1 VKGIL
6 KLIVLPVLL
15 VAGFASGFTWRD
27 IWAGRPPS
35 GEIFGKLVKG
45 EPAKK
50 QSPVE
55 IFRDNFGY
63 IQANFRRAVPSTK
76 LKHSA
81 MAGMFASLGDPHTS
95 FLEPVAADRLKLE
108 TRGDFVGIGARLA
121 PDPLGARIATVFKNA
136 PADRAGVKS
145 GDTII
150 AVDGA
155 NTAGM
160 PTDEIVSKIRGKEAT
175 TVEVKVIRP
184 KQPDP
189 IVFKIKRAVVVIPT
203 AEGKMLEGTTVGY
216 VNVSQFAET
225 TVQQFEQAL
234 RDVMARKPT
243 GLVIDMRGNPGGLL
257 QTASELL
264 GRFVENKVVVKMK
277 MRGQGETFAS
287 TPTGKTLGIKVPIV
301 VLINEESAS
310 AAEIF
315 AGVLQ
320 DYQRATL
327 VGEHTYGKASV
338 QNVFSVVDQ
347 ASAKITIARYY
358 LPSGR
363 DISRK
368 VDEDGEYLSGGI
380 APDIVKALDL
390 NADTLLG
397 DPKKDSQLAKAI
409 EVIASKTR

>member
-1 VKGIL
+1 MRTLVR
-6 KLIVLPVLL
+6 LIVLPVLL
-15 VAGFASGFTWRD
+15 VAGFATGFAWRD
-27 IWAGRPPS
+27 VWAGRPPS
-35 GEIFGKLVKG
+35 GEIFGRLVKG

-50 QSPVE
+50 PSPVE

-160 PTDEIVSKIRGKEAT
+160 PTDEIVSKIRASIPLGFFAE
-175 TVEVKVIRP
+175 
-184 KQPDP
+184 
-189 IVFKIKRAVVVIPT
+189 PT

-234 RDVMARKPT
+234 REVMARKPT
-243 GLVIDMRGNPGGLL
+243 GLVIDMRSNPGGLL

-277 MRGQGETFAS
+277 MRGHGETFAT
-287 TPTGKTLGIKVPIV
+287 TPTGKALGIKVPIV

-320 DYQRATL
+320 DYQKATL

-380 APDIVKALDL
+380 APDIVKALDI

-409 EVIASKTR
+409 EVIAGKTR